1 MQLNR
6 TRNDKR
12 RMYFQE
18 KKLLRQLLFTQTQS
32 GSGFTTSEMAGSH
45 NEYETHLLQR
55 QPSNLFYSTS
65 LRYCSSLVLMPASYN
80 AV

>member
-18 KKLLRQLLFTQTQS
+18 KKLLHSLAAVLQPRKWQAPTMNTKPI
-32 GSGFTTSEMAGSH
+32 
-45 NEYETHLLQR
+45 LLQR
-55 QPSNLFYSTS
+55 QPWNLFYSTS
-65 LRYCSSLVLMPASYN
+65 LRCRSSLVLMPASYN